1 MRGAVTT
8 MALQRLDEVRFRLR
22 EDALQRGIN
31 PRDVDLLLGDLL
43 GRPLAWLV
51 AFGETEI
58 DAAPLEPLLA
68 RRYSGEPLQYIRKRA
83 EFYSREFYVDD
94 RVLIPRPETEL
105 LVEAALEHAPPG
117 GRVID
122 IGSGSGCIAITIE
135 RERPDLNVISVD
147 RSVEA
152 LSVASINR
160 ARLESR
166 VMLAASDLMSAVR
179 GPFDVIVSNPPYVP
193 LGEYEE
199 LAVEVRIH
207 EPRIALTP
215 GPSGLE
221 IIDRIFDDARR
232 HLAPRG
238 RLILEV
244 GYGQEAALRKLAHAK
259 GFTVDA
265 FLPDLAGIPRVV
277 VSSAHHVE

>member
-1 MRGAVTT
+1 MT
-8 MALQRLDEVRFRLR
+8 LLRLDDVRFHYR
-22 EDALQRGIN
+22 EDALQRGVN

-43 GRPLAWLV
+43 GQPLSWLL
-51 AFGETEI
+51 AFGETLV
-58 DAAPLEPLLA
+58 DAAPLEALLA
-68 RRYSGEPLQYIRKRA
+68 RRYAGEPLQYIRKRT

-105 LVEAALEHAPPG
+105 LVEAALEHAPEG

-135 RERPDLNVISVD
+135 RERPDLHVVSVD

-152 LSVASINR
+152 LAVAAINR
-160 ARLESR
+160 ERLQSG
-166 VMLAASDLMSAVR
+166 VALAASDLMSAVR

-193 LGEYEE
+193 LGEYEA

-215 GPSGLE
+215 GPSGME
-221 IIDRIFDDARR
+221 IIDRIFDEARR
-232 HLAPRG
+232 HLTPRG

-244 GYGQEAALRKLAHAK
+244 GYGQEQTLRAFAESKR
-259 GFTVDA
+259 FTVDA

-277 VSSAHHVE
+277 VSSLQHVQ

>member
-1 MRGAVTT
+1 MT
-8 MALQRLDEVRFRLR
+8 LQRLDDIRFHYR
-22 EDALQRGIN
+22 EEALERGIN

-43 GRPLAWLV
+43 DRPMSWLI
-51 AFGETEI
+51 AHDETEI
-58 DAAPLEPLLA
+58 DPAPLEALLA
-68 RRYSGEPLQYIRKRA
+68 RRYSGEPLQYIRNRT

-105 LVEAALEHAPPG
+105 LVEAALEHAPQG

-122 IGSGSGCIAITIE
+122 IGTGSGCIAITIE
-135 RERPDLNVISVD
+135 RERPDLQVVSVD

-152 LSVASINR
+152 LAVAAINR
-160 ARLESR
+160 ARLQSR
-166 VMLAASDLMSAVR
+166 VALAASDLMSAVI
-179 GPFDVIVSNPPYVP
+179 GTYDVIVSNPPYVP
-193 LGEYEE
+193 LREYEE

-221 IIDRIFDDARR
+221 IIEQIFHQARTL
-232 HLAPRG
+232 LAPRG
-238 RLILEV
+238 HLILEV
-244 GYGQEAALRKLAHAK
+244 GYGQEAALRALADAK
-259 GFTVDA
+259 GFNVDA

-277 VSSAHHVE
+277 VSSMHHVE

>member
-1 MRGAVTT
+1 MRKQLEA
-8 MALQRLDEVRFRLR
+8 MSLQRLDDLRFRHR

-43 GRPLAWLV
+43 DRPLSWLI
-51 AFGETEI
+51 AHGETLV

-68 RRYSGEPLQYIRKRA
+68 RRYSGEPLQYIRKRT
-83 EFYSREFYVDD
+83 EFYSREFYVDN

-105 LVEAALEHAPPG
+105 LVEAALERAPRG

-135 RERPDLNVISVD
+135 RERPDLHVISVD

-152 LSVASINR
+152 LAVAAINR
-160 ARLESR
+160 ERLQSR
-166 VMLAASDLMSAVR
+166 VTLAASDLMSSVV
-179 GPFDVIVSNPPYVP
+179 GTYDVIVSNPPYVP

-207 EPRIALTP
+207 EPLIALTP
-215 GPSGLE
+215 GPSGME
-221 IIDRIFDDARR
+221 IIDRIFDEARR
-232 HLAPRG
+232 SLAPRG
-238 RLILEV
+238 YLVLEI
-244 GYGQEAALRKLAHAK
+244 GYGQEAMLRALAQAK

-277 VSSAHHVE
+277 VSSMQDVQ

>member
-1 MRGAVTT
+1 MT
-8 MALQRLDEVRFRLR
+8 MALLPLDDVRFHYR

-31 PRDVDLLLGDLL
+31 PRDVDLLLSDLL
-43 GRPLAWLV
+43 GQPLSWLI
-51 AFGETEI
+51 AFGETPV
-58 DAAPLEPLLA
+58 DPVPLEALLA
-68 RRYSGEPLQYIRKRA
+68 RRYSGEPLQYIRKRT

-105 LVEAALEHAPPG
+105 LVEAALGVAPEG

-135 RERPDLNVISVD
+135 RERPDLDVLSVD
-147 RSVEA
+147 CSVDA
-152 LSVASINR
+152 LAVAAINR

-166 VMLAASDLMSAVR
+166 VELAASDLMSAVR
-179 GPFDVIVSNPPYVP
+179 GLFDVIVSNPPYVP

-215 GPSGLE
+215 GPSGME

-232 HLAPRG
+232 HLTPNG
-238 RLILEV
+238 RLVLEI
-244 GYGQEAALRKLAHAK
+244 GYGQEQGLRALAQTK

-265 FLPDLAGIPRVV
+265 ALPDLAGIPRVV
-277 VSSAHHVE
+277 VSSMQHVE

>member
-1 MRGAVTT
+1 M
-8 MALQRLDEVRFRLR
+8 LPLDEVRFHYR

-43 GRPLAWLV
+43 GQPLSWLI
-51 AFGETEI
+51 AFGETPV
-58 DAAPLEPLLA
+58 DPAPLEALLA
-68 RRYSGEPLQYIRKRA
+68 RRYSGEPLQYIRKRT

-105 LVEAALEHAPPG
+105 LVEAALEHAPQG

-135 RERPDLNVISVD
+135 RERPDLHVLSVD
-147 RSVEA
+147 RSVDA
-152 LSVASINR
+152 LAVAAINR
-160 ARLESR
+160 ARLESS
-166 VMLAASDLMSAVR
+166 VELAASDLMSAVR

-193 LGEYEE
+193 LSEYEE

-215 GPSGLE
+215 GPSGME

-232 HLAPRG
+232 HLTPNG
-238 RLILEV
+238 RLVLEI
-244 GYGQEAALRKLAHAK
+244 GYGQEEALRTLAK
-259 GFTVDA
+259 TKRFTVDA
-265 FLPDLAGIPRVV
+265 ALLDLAGIPRVV
-277 VSSAHHVE
+277 ISSMEHVQ